1 MKKIYKTSEIIKK
14 IIAVSISTA
23 MLTVTIASCDKFTD
37 ISNLTKKPNE
47 DTVSSEVISD
57 DNTSSDSSEIIAES
71 STEIAESTT
80 TTQKTTVTRKNA
92 TSTSRSTNAT
102 SKATSS
108 TKQTTKQTN
117 STTSTTKKTT
127 TTTTKKASEDEQ
139 YEWAK
144 YWKGYAADYAR
155 SVGLEVTNWTDMSWD
170 NPIRVNEAPGNADIA
185 SMIHSRLNRYK
196 NDYGVTYVAFGLTH
210 EYNNRWQLIVYYG

>member
-1 MKKIYKTSEIIKK
+1 
-14 IIAVSISTA
+14 
-23 MLTVTIASCDKFTD
+23 MLTVTVVSCNKLTD
-37 ISNLTKKPNE
+37 LPNLTKKPNE
-47 DTVSSEVISD
+47 DAVSSESISD
-57 DNTSSDSSEIIAES
+57 DSTSSDSSEITTES
-71 STEIAESTT
+71 ATEITENAT

-92 TSTSRSTNAT
+92 TTSTFRSTNAT

-127 TTTTKKASEDEQ
+127 TTTTKKASKDEQ

-155 SVGLEVTNWTDMSWD
+155 SIGLNVLNEKGGAWD
-170 NPIRVNEAPGNADIA
+170 NPIRVNEAPGDADIA
-185 SMIHSRLNRYK
+185 SRIHSRLNRYK
-196 NDYGVTYVAFGLTH
+196 NDYGVTIVSFDLTH
-210 EYNNRWQLIVYYG
+210 EYNNRWQLIVYYD